1 MKFINKNAYIQT
13 AIHSYSFCKA
23 SRTAFFL
30 ILRNILRVAAVNT
43 VSAFVLFMGKL
54 LVPASTT
61 FILYLVLAYGNIQMN
76 SILSPLV
83 VTFILSYF
91 VSSMFTEIF
100 AMAIETILCCF
111 IADEEM
117 FPPEQRFADGGL
129 KTAIVSPVD
138 VKQVQVRKSV
148 PF

>member
-13 AIHSYSFCKA
+13 AIYSYSFCKA

-43 VSAFVLFMGKL
+43 MSAFVLFMGKL
-54 LVPASTT
+54 LIPTSTT
-61 FILYLVLAYGNIQMN
+61 FLLYLVLAYSNLQMN
-76 SILSPLV
+76 SILSPMV
-83 VTFILSYF
+83 VTFILAYF

-111 IADEEM
+111 VADEEM

-129 KTAIVSPVD
+129 KSAILSPVD
-138 VKQVQVRKSV
+138 VKQVKVRTRLYK
-148 PF
+148 